1 MKENKQNLKNICD
14 KMTTKIDIKTI
25 KKLRQKGE
33 YIKAQKLLNIHHTNI
48 KKGFKNV
55 RKKQKSN
62 NERIRYAKRKMH
74 NEVKKWKME
83 KNI

>member
-1 MKENKQNLKNICD
+1 
-14 KMTTKIDIKTI
+14 MTTKIDIKTI

-33 YIKAQKLLNIHHTNI
+33 YIKAQKLLNIHQANI

-55 RKKQKSN
+55 REKQKIN
-62 NERIRYAKRKMH
+62 NERIRYAKKVLH